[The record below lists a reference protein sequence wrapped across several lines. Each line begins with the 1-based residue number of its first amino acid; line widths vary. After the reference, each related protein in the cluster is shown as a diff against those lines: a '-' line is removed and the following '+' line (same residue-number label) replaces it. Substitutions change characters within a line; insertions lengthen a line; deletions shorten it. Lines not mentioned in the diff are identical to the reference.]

1 MGNPIHYDKL
11 KFYLGCEQK
20 KRKRHLTQAKMP
32 ALRRRFLFSAFTLLN
47 KLAHIHS

>member
-20 KRKRHLTQAKMP
+20 KEIVTS
-32 ALRRRFLFSAFTLLN
+32 RRLKCLL
-47 KLAHIHS
+47 

>member
-20 KRKRHLTQAKMP
+20 KEIVTSRAKMP